1 MFSHLGSDR
10 TNYKHLPWAL
20 HYIQGVKLS
29 EEKEVQRETLFNVGN
44 YQGYLKW
51 VSSSER
57 KLGTLGDRVEYYI
70 FSVFKKKNIKVKALE
85 FLLCQA

>member
-1 MFSHLGSDR
+1 MFSHLGTDR
-10 TNYKHLPWAL
+10 TNYKQLPWAL

-29 EEKEVQRETLFNVGN
+29 KEKEVQRETLFNVGN

-57 KLGTLGDRVEYYI
+57 KLGTLEDRVEY
-70 FSVFKKKNIKVKALE
+70 
-85 FLLCQA
+85 